1 MFAYCWRKLPL
12 YAIWQRQ
19 MRRRNNT
26 LRDPV
31 LRTLCIF
38 CFYGFVHA
46 LWAAGRRR
54 LVIGCAD
61 CKRRIR
67 AGILK
72 FRASNAY

>member
-1 MFAYCWRKLPL
+1 MFAYSWRKLPL

-46 LWAAGRRR
+46 LRAAGRRG
-54 LVIGCAD
+54 LAIG
-61 CKRRIR
+61 
-67 AGILK
+67 
-72 FRASNAY
+72 